1 MADTSRRAKTSNS
14 ITSRRTPVPE
24 PEPPYVP
31 TWLPIGS
38 LLIAIVG
45 LGASIYLTYEHFTQ
59 NATLACSANS
69 LVNCTAVTTSPQSK
83 VFGIPVAVL
92 GLVFFV
98 GIIPLLLP
106 VAWRMNT
113 KLIRTSR
120 IAAVAIGVCFVFY
133 LIYVELFDVGKIC
146 EWCTGVHILTLALFA
161 VVLFGTAS
169 LEPVSTTKPRR

>member
-1 MADTSRRAKTSNS
+1 
-14 ITSRRTPVPE
+14 VPA
-24 PEPPYVP
+24 
-31 TWLPIGS
+31 WLPITS
-38 LLIAIVG
+38 LLIALVG

-69 LVNCTAVTTSPQSK
+69 VVDCAAVTTSPQSR

-98 GIIPLLLP
+98 GIIPTLLP

-113 KLIRTSR
+113 KLVRNGRMVAS
-120 IAAVAIGVCFVFY
+120 AIGVCFVFY

-146 EWCTGVHILTLALFA
+146 EWCTGVHILTIALFA
-161 VVLFGTAS
+161 VILFGTAS
-169 LEPVSTTKPRR
+169 LDPLDN

>member
-1 MADTSRRAKTSNS
+1 
-14 ITSRRTPVPE
+14 VPA
-24 PEPPYVP
+24 
-31 TWLPIGS
+31 WLPITS
-38 LLIAIVG
+38 LLIALVG

-69 LVNCTAVTTSPQSK
+69 VVDCAAVTTSPQSR

-98 GIIPLLLP
+98 GIIPALLP

-113 KLIRTSR
+113 KLVRNGRMVAS
-120 IAAVAIGVCFVFY
+120 AIGVCFVFY

-146 EWCTGVHILTLALFA
+146 EWCTGVHILTIALFA
-161 VVLFGTAS
+161 VILFGTAS
-169 LEPVSTTKPRR
+169 LDPLDD